1 MILSIKTADFSI
13 ASPFFFFF
21 YQYHIFLFQNN
32 IQTFNHA
39 EQEQTKNNQIS
50 ALLTKLTTSSLR
62 ITVH

>member
-1 MILSIKTADFSI
+1 MIFSIKTADFSI
-13 ASPFFFFF
+13 TSPFFF

-32 IQTFNHA
+32 IQTFNHS

>member
-1 MILSIKTADFSI
+1 MILLIKTADFSI
-13 ASPFFFFF
+13 AFFFFL
-21 YQYHIFLFQNN
+21 QYDIFLFQNN
-32 IQTFNHA
+32 IQTFNHS